1 MKNDILKISGVSF
14 SKFSYFW
21 AAVWAFGGFRG
32 NFEHFHEHMPKESPR
47 GCIEDHF
54 GYSSKSNIEVTKMIK
69 MMIFQ
74 ISTLSPYLRLGSLRD
89 HQKAFLGSKNDS

>member
-21 AAVWAFGGFRG
+21 PACWNFGIFPG
-32 NFEHFHEHMPKESPR
+32 NFKHFNEHMQKESPR

-54 GYSSKSNIEVTKMIK
+54 VYSQNSNIETTKNDENDDFSDFDFESISEAREHQGSSKSNPEIK
-69 MMIFQ
+69 
-74 ISTLSPYLRLGSLRD
+74 
-89 HQKAFLGSKNDS
+89 K